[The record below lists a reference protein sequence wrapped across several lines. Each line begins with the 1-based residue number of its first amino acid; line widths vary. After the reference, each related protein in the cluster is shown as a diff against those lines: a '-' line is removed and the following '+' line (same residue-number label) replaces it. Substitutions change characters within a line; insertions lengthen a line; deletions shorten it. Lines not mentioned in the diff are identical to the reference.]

1 MAVTAALGTES
12 VFTLCGLVRSGYWS
26 TVLPHGFQEM
36 LSGAPRVVAIPFDE
50 VTTTHTLGIVVPDR
64 DPPIPTV
71 VALMDSLVGLDWSA
85 AAGHPDPAT
94 TRSGWV

>member
-1 MAVTAALGTES
+1 MTPALETNS

-50 VTTTHTLGIVVPDR
+50 VTTTAHVRDRHPDR
-64 DPPIPTV
+64 VPPIPTV

-94 TRSGWV
+94 TR